1 MCTTTRCQHPRHPN
15 KSIGWGATASAV
27 ASRHPAA
34 NSAVVRILEPLG
46 TGYYYSDLDPNEVV
60 ALSWLETNDKFMFK
74 ADVGS
79 LMQTPGVYTV
89 VVWRDTG
96 GVWLEEVLV
105 ELSVFVK

>member
-1 MCTTTRCQHPRHPN
+1 MYYDPLPTPKTPEQIDRLGSYCIGGGFTTSC
-15 KSIGWGATASAV
+15 GE
-27 ASRHPAA
+27 
-34 NSAVVRILEPLG
+34 AVVRILEPLG

>member
-1 MCTTTRCQHPRHPN
+1 M
-15 KSIGWGATASAV
+15 
-27 ASRHPAA
+27 
-34 NSAVVRILEPLG
+34 
-46 TGYYYSDLDPNEVV
+46 

-74 ADVGS
+74 ADVGG